1 MIFIILAAI
10 AALAYGKQKGTVTA
24 SVTNQPVSLTGVPQ
38 GVISTHVTHNSVG
51 DSLSS
56 ALGNKNLPPSHY
68 SSGNP
73 GTNGLTLQPSSSIKY
88 YRTMHRSI
96 PFVPSVSNPTGGN
109 KHVPYM
115 GGKAGD
121 VNQNDP
127 PKPLR
132 AVTTTA
138 SGMRKITYSP
148 LVNPT
153 QTGRAVINPETPGAF
168 WTKRAVRIKAAKKS
182 A

>member
-1 MIFIILAAI
+1 MIFIILAAV
-10 AALAYGKQKGTVTA
+10 AALALAKQKGVVAA

-68 SSGNP
+68 TSGNP
-73 GTNGLTLQPSSSIKY
+73 GTNGMTLPPSSSIKFY
-88 YRTMHRSI
+88 KSMHSST
-96 PFVPSVSNPTGGN
+96 PFVPTVSNPTGGN
-109 KHVPYM
+109 KHIPFM
-115 GGKAGD
+115 GGKSGD

-127 PKPLR
+127 PKPIR
-132 AVTTTA
+132 ALTVTP
-138 SGMRKITYSP
+138 SGSRKITYSA

-168 WTKRAVRIKAAKKS
+168 WTKRTVKVKAAKKS